1 MTPLGLQEWTMIQ
14 TKNSNDDSDDDYED
28 EEKEIRPL
36 MKLTVKIL

>member
-1 MTPLGLQEWTMIQ
+1 MIQ